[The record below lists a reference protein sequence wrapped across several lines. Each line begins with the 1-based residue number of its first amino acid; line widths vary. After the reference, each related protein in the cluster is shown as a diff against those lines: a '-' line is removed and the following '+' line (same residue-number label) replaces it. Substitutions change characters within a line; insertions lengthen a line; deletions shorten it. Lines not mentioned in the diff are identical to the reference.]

1 MVVRSQDGINS
12 YSQLWNGRRL
22 KLRGSREKKKASK
35 SKDLLAFIGSQGGIR
50 TPDQAVNSRLLY
62 H

>member
-1 MVVRSQDGINS
+1 
-12 YSQLWNGRRL
+12 
-22 KLRGSREKKKASK
+22 
-35 SKDLLAFIGSQGGIR
+35 LLAFIGSQGGIR